1 MRGWRA
7 PGAAILDVLLAVAV
21 VGVGLVEVG
30 SHGVSG
36 PAPSAYAVAVLFGA
50 PLVARRR
57 APWAVFAAVFG
68 AFVLAR
74 LLGVS
79 LDGFLSSVLGGVA
92 ALYSLV
98 VRTRFRLSVL
108 VFLVAY
114 AITLVTA
121 LRPGPSNLL
130 WGLVIIG
137 GTWLAAVEIRHRR
150 GIVGRLEA
158 ATAELEASRE
168 ARAADAVLIERA
180 TIARELHDV
189 VAHALGVIVVQAGA
203 ASRVLESDRAA
214 AAGALDAIQDTGREA
229 LGDLRRMLDVLH
241 DEGDPQDRSPQPGL
255 ADLDAL
261 AQRMRSTGLAV
272 TVEREGDPRSVP
284 AGLDL
289 AAFRIVQEAL
299 TNVLKH
305 ARARSVAVAI
315 RFGRDRLEIEVRDD
329 GHGGTDPSPGRGR
342 GLEGMRARSALYGGS
357 VIAAATESGYR
368 VSASF
373 PIGAAG

>member
-7 PGAAILDVLLAVAV
+7 PGAAILDVALAVAV
-21 VGVGLVEVG
+21 VLVGVVEVG

-36 PAPSAYAVAVLFGA
+36 PVPFAFAVAVLFGA
-50 PLVARRR
+50 PLAARRS
-57 APWAVFAAVFG
+57 APWTVFVLVFG

-74 LLGVS
+74 LVGVS

-98 VRTRFRLSVL
+98 VRTRFRLSL
-108 VFLVAY
+108 VAFLVAY
-114 AITLVTA
+114 AVTSATA
-121 LRPGPSNLL
+121 LRPDPGNLL

-137 GTWLAAVEIRHRR
+137 GTWLAAAEIRHRR
-150 GIVGRLEA
+150 VIVGRLEV
-158 ATAELEASRE
+158 ATVELEASRE
-168 ARAADAVLIERA
+168 ERAADAVLVERA

-203 ASRVLESDRAA
+203 ASRVLETDQA
-214 AAGALDAIQDTGREA
+214 AAGRALEAIQDTGREA

-241 DEGDPQDRSPQPGL
+241 DEGDTQDRSPQPGL

-261 AQRMRSTGLAV
+261 ARRMRSTGLTV
-272 TVEREGDPRSVP
+272 TVEREGDPRSVSP
-284 AGLDL
+284 GLDL

-305 ARARSVAVAI
+305 ARAGSVDVAI
-315 RFGRDRLEIEVRDD
+315 RFGLDRLEIEVQDD
-329 GHGGTDPSPGRGR
+329 GRGAPEPSPARGR

-357 VIAAATESGYR
+357 VSAATTEAGYR
-368 VSASF
+368 VCASF
-373 PIGAAG
+373 PIGASG